1 MSWKPTPQTED
12 KLTKL
17 LGAYPDKKAA
27 CIPALFLAQD
37 ELGWVPD
44 DAITWVSEKLGMA
57 KSTVEGVATF
67 YTMFNKE
74 KVGKHHLELCTNISC
89 SLCGAEQVLEAF
101 EKELGIKTG
110 ETTKDGLFTLH
121 EIECVATCGMG
132 PAMQVHDRI
141 FESITLEDVP
151 KIIAELKGEG

>member
-57 KSTVEGVATF
+57 KSAVEGVATF

-89 SLCGAEQVLEAF
+89 SLCGAEQILAAF
-101 EKELGIKTG
+101 EKELGIKSK
-110 ETTKDGLFTLH
+110 ETTSDGMFTLH
-121 EIECVATCGMG
+121 EVECLATCGMG
-132 PAMQVHDRI
+132 PAMQVDDVI
-141 FESITLEDVP
+141 YEDITPEKVP
-151 KIIAELKGEG
+151 EIIAELKKKG